1 MRMKGFFHLWQHEHE
16 TLDHYLDRFREDVQ
30 TLDFA
35 GINIFDHDGL
45 IKLEAKRILALAGQ
59 TTATADQ
66 KTKAKE
72 TAAEAF
78 KAVCLLENADP
89 RFLLHI
95 YI

>member
-16 TLDHYLDRFREDVQ
+16 TIDHYLDRFREDVQ

-45 IKLEAKRILALAGQ
+45 IKLEA
-59 TTATADQ
+59 TATADQ

-78 KAVCLLENADP
+78 KAVCLLEYADP
-89 RFLLHI
+89 RFLLRI
-95 YI
+95 YD